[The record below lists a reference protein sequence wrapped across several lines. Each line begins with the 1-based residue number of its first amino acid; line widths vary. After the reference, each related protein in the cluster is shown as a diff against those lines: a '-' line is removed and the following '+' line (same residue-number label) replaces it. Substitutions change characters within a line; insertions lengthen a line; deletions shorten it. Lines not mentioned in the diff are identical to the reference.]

1 VISFNQHFPRFDTV
15 RQRGGSLNH
24 YIDAP
29 FAALATGR
37 GLALKL
43 PDSVVE
49 EALALERC
57 NYASSVRVVTMA
69 RWSAKVVIEECGVA
83 PEKVQVILP
92 GANLDL
98 PDGWEFPVREG
109 RVGRERD
116 FTLGFVGKDWKRK
129 GLPFL
134 VSVRSE
140 LERRGWKCRVLVIGD
155 ASPELRRTR
164 GVVYV
169 GHVDKDRE
177 NRRFLELLSSCDLG
191 CLFSEREALGIS
203 TLEFLRAGVPVAG
216 FDLEGMADTLPPDAG
231 LRFAAGSSVET
242 VADRFEEYLQNEG
255 DKAIY
260 EARARQWSGVVTWE
274 RCVREFQ
281 ELWEAGRV
289 AEPVQPWRGWIDR

>member
-1 VISFNQHFPRFDTV
+1 MISFNQHFPRFDALS
-15 RQRGGSLNH
+15 QRGGSLNH

-37 GLALKL
+37 GLPLKL
-43 PDSVVE
+43 PAPVVE

-57 NYASSVRVVTMA
+57 NYAASKRVITMA
-69 RWSAKVVIEECGVA
+69 RWSAKVLIEECGVA

-98 PDGWEFPVREG
+98 PDGWQFPVRRG
-109 RVGRERD
+109 RAGRERD

-129 GLPFL
+129 GLPLL

-155 ASPELRRTR
+155 APSDLRRTR
-164 GVVYV
+164 GVVYA
-169 GHVDKDRE
+169 GHVNKDRE
-177 NRRFLELLSSCDLG
+177 SRRFLELLSSCDLG

-216 FDLEGMADTLPPDAG
+216 FDLEGMADTIPPDAG
-231 LRFAAGSSVET
+231 LRFAAGSSVEA
-242 VADRFEEYLQNEG
+242 VADRLEEYLQSEEDQAN
-255 DKAIY
+255 Y
-260 EARARQWSGVVTWE
+260 EARSRQWSGLVTWE

-281 ELWEAGRV
+281 ELWEAGRI
-289 AEPVQPWRGWIDR
+289 AEPLQPWRGWIDR